1 MPRPDIEHDH
11 STEAIRYRLSQAPQ
25 ISYLRD
31 WVYGGIDGA
40 VTTFAVVSG
49 VVGARLSAVVILI
62 LGVANLFADGFSMAA
77 SNFSGTRAELEEY
90 ERLREIERRHILE
103 DPEGERREVREIY
116 RKKGFGGADLERVVE
131 VLTADRD
138 RWIATMLREEY
149 GLPHDV
155 RSAQLA
161 AVSTFSAFLV
171 CGAVP
176 LVPYVFGAPRP
187 FVLSCVLTGAVFFAI
202 GAGRSRW
209 SLAPWWRAGIETF
222 VTGGIAAVLAYA
234 TGWVLRRWIG
244 G

>member
-1 MPRPDIEHDH
+1 MARPDIHHDH
-11 STEAIRYRLSQAPQ
+11 SAEAIRFRLSQDPGV
-25 ISYLRD
+25 SYLRD
-31 WVYGGIDGA
+31 WIYGGIDGA

-49 VVGARLSAVVILI
+49 VVGARLSAMVILI
-62 LGVANLFADGFSMAA
+62 LGVANLVADGFSMAA

-90 ERLREIERRHILE
+90 ERLREVERSHILE

-116 RKKGFGGADLERVVE
+116 RNKGFDGNDLDRVVE
-131 VLTADRD
+131 VITADRD
-138 RWIATMLREEY
+138 RWIGTMLREEY

-155 RSAQLA
+155 RSAELA

-176 LVPYVFGAPRP
+176 LVPYVFHIPAP
-187 FVLSCVLTGAVFFAI
+187 FHVSCILTGAVFFAI

-209 SLAPWWRAGIETF
+209 SLTAWWRCGLETF
-222 VTGGIAAVLAYA
+222 VTGGIAAVLAFA
-234 TGWVLRRWIG
+234 TGWLLRRWLG